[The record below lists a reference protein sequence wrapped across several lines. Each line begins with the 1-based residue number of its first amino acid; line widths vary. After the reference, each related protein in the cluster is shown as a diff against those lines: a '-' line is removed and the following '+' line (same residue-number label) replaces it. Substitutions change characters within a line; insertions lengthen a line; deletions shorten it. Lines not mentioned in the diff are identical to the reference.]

1 MNIFGIYSLS
11 RVDKNNGWLS
21 LIFSDQRIRLFIVC
35 IKLLIYMFEQK
46 VFDDRVYDDG
56 QQIGGYFLCFFCEE
70 LLEQNGWSVWVD
82 LVLIGDVFVVV
93 DYIQ

>member
-1 MNIFGIYSLS
+1 
-11 RVDKNNGWLS
+11 
-21 LIFSDQRIRLFIVC
+21 
-35 IKLLIYMFEQK
+35 MFEQE

-93 DYIQ
+93 DYVQ